1 MADLTRR
8 RGLPLWSDHTR
19 FLRRHRAVVE
29 AAVGL
34 GLLAGVAVGVLQ
46 PATWSATAS
55 VALAPIPVYVKT
67 SAGELVPPEV
77 SLDTD
82 AQLLG
87 SPEVLGAV
95 GRELGVDVDE
105 AADHLAVS
113 ASAQTRVLHITITA
127 SSAADAQAATS
138 AAVKEFVALRGE
150 VLGALGEE
158 PLRELRLALDTRE
171 SELAQVRERRIVLDD
186 DELFLEVL
194 DLRAALDELEAA
206 QAVPADV
213 ITPAEVPDA
222 PDYAN
227 TEVPVVSGAGLGLLL
242 GLLIALARD
251 RRTPRRVLQ
260 RAGPASSHHSSTD
273 HLPGDAP
280 GPVTRHQDAHH
291 AL

>member
-1 MADLTRR
+1 MAVLKPSE
-8 RGLPLWSDHTR
+8 GLPLWADHVR

-34 GLLAGVAVGVLQ
+34 GLLAGVVVGVLQ
-46 PATWSATAS
+46 PATWSATSS
-55 VALAPIPVYVKT
+55 VALAPIPVYVKI
-67 SAGELVPPEV
+67 SADELVPPEV

-95 GRELGVDVDE
+95 GRELGVDADE
-105 AADHLAVS
+105 AADHLTVS
-113 ASAQTRVLHITITA
+113 ASPLTRVLHITVSA

-138 AAVKEFVALRGE
+138 AAVREFVALRGD

-186 DELFLEVL
+186 DELFLQVL

-213 ITPAEVPDA
+213 ISPAEVPDA

-227 TEVPVVSGAGLGLLL
+227 TEVPVVSGAALGLLV
-242 GLLIALARD
+242 GLLIAVVRD
-251 RRTPRRVLQ
+251 RRTSARGLQ
-260 RAGPASSHHSSTD
+260 RTRPTSPHHPGTD
-273 HLPGDAP
+273 HLPGDPP
-280 GPVTRHQDAHH
+280 GPVTRHQDHHH